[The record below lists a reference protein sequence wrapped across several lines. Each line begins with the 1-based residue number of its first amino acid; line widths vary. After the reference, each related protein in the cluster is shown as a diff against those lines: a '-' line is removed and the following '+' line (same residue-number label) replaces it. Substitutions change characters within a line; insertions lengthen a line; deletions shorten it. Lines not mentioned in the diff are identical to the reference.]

1 MNYNQAKKQ
10 GKRIDYVYD
19 LAKTDKGMTAKDTV
33 RFHLYNP
40 NGNYALC
47 IEWGSKAYDEGN
59 FLFGIDAGSYEYKE
73 LSELTKLDKPRWW
86 DVRYYVDK
94 LYKEAV
100 FWAEKVKEVEN
111 RTDEEKKYVSN
122 LLGV

>member
-1 MNYNQAKKQ
+1 M
-10 GKRIDYVYD
+10 
-19 LAKTDKGMTAKDTV
+19 
-33 RFHLYNP
+33 
-40 NGNYALC
+40 
-47 IEWGSKAYDEGN
+47 
-59 FLFGIDAGSYEYKE
+59 FGIDAGSYEYKE

-86 DVRYYVDK
+86 NVRYYVDN

-122 LLGV
+122 LLGA